1 MKKSYLNHLYS
12 LLGMGVFC
20 FLLIG
25 SATQSKVPKT
35 AFSFSYTARQSAAP
49 GSANTSIILIRPHY
63 ATNWAYSKS
72 ELFQNYGKSF
82 AADLEALLIARGF
95 TLSKSY
101 DSYDE
106 IIFSDKKEADIMLK
120 IEIKPDFTASTGSW
134 SNTSFINSAPAWK
147 YKGVTNIIG
156 KINLTGSEP
165 LTGEK
170 IWAYSLDIPEQDN
183 IQLATLNS
191 YNRQLTGIEMMED
204 VGFYNPVGSA
214 LQASYQGIMTKIEN
228 KLDPEEFKALKP
240 QIKELKA
247 KRGYDGNK

>member
-1 MKKSYLNHLYS
+1 MKKNYLKHLYS
-12 LLGMGVFC
+12 FLGIAAFC
-20 FLLIG
+20 ALFIG
-25 SATQSKVPKT
+25 SATQSKVPKDV
-35 AFSFSYTARQSAAP
+35 FSFSYTARQSAAP
-49 GSANTSIILIRPHY
+49 GSANTSVILIKPHY
-63 ATNWAYSKS
+63 ATNWAYSQC

-95 TLSKSY
+95 TMSKSY
-101 DSYDE
+101 ESYDE
-106 IIFSDKKEADIMLK
+106 IIFSDKKDADIMLK
-120 IEIKPDFTASTGSW
+120 IEIKPEFTASTGSW
-134 SNTSFINSAPAWK
+134 SNNSFISNAPAWK

-183 IQLATLNS
+183 IQVATLNA
-191 YNRQLTGIEMMED
+191 YDRQLSDVTLMND
-204 VGFYNPVGSA
+204 VGFYNPIGSA
-214 LQASYQGIMTKIEN
+214 LMSSYQGIMIKIEN